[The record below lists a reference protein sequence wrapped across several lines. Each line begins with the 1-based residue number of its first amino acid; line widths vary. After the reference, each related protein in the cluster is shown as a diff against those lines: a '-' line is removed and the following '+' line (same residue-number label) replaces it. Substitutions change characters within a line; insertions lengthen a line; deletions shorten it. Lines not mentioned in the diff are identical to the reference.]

1 MNPYDNRKAREIWA
15 RVRPGWDVF
24 APPGKQP
31 DPNGR
36 PPARPPGPPRPG
48 QGGKPPGNGP
58 WPPPPP
64 PPPPPEAQN
73 AADQLVALAAGYDD
87 LARRMR
93 LPWLRRLAAQCR
105 RNARALQDC
114 AGVQGREIPNTRAD
128 LCAQRR
134 GEQALRDLLDRL
146 DGPCRDA
153 AVQLRRDSVSRTRML
168 SRLR

>member
-1 MNPYDNRKAREIWA
+1 MNPYDDQKAREIWA

-24 APPGKQP
+24 APP
-31 DPNGR
+31 PNRDGR
-36 PPARPPGPPRPG
+36 PPVPPGPPRPG

-64 PPPPPEAQN
+64 PEAQN
-73 AADQLVALAAGYDD
+73 AADQLAALAAGYDG
-87 LARRMR
+87 LSRRMR

-105 RNARALQDC
+105 RNARTLQEC
-114 AGVQGREIPNTRAD
+114 AGVNGREIPNTRAD

-134 GEQALRDLLDRL
+134 NEQALRDLLDRL

-153 AVQLRRDSVSRTRML
+153 AASLRRDSASRSRML